1 MNHLNGSSHHEL
13 YLVVFGKPM
22 PDLEE
27 KPDFL
32 WSGLLFEGLCE
43 PLGYKLDALS
53 QIYHTSDAGV
63 NNWSGSLLG
72 MQHIPAN
79 CRSHVQ
85 AFMQQV
91 SIDREWLLQKQKPR
105 RPSQRGWVWAL
116 SFSALWHARLP
127 LHMNSMCGFR
137 LTEHGLAKKLT
148 PKRSSA
154 EGAFSLILICI
165 LVCRGMPKQLHSWC
179 SGANLTFLL
188 ALSVLLWAATKRVV
202 TEWLEVFSYLRGW
215 DWCFLALLA
224 QVPLLW
230 LF

>member
-1 MNHLNGSSHHEL
+1 MWGCVN
-13 YLVVFGKPM
+13 
-22 PDLEE
+22 
-27 KPDFL
+27 
-32 WSGLLFEGLCE
+32 
-43 PLGYKLDALS
+43 PLGYKLDTVS
-53 QIYHTSDAGV
+53 QMYHTSNAGV
-63 NNWSGSLLG
+63 NDWSGSLLG
-72 MQHIPAN
+72 MQHVPAD

-85 AFMQQV
+85 ALMQQV
-91 SIDREWLLQKQKPR
+91 SIDREWLLHKL
-105 RPSQRGWVWAL
+105 RPSGPPQSGWVWAT
-116 SFSALWHARLP
+116 SFWALWHVTIP
-127 LHMNSMCGFR
+127 LHMDSALGFR
-137 LTEHGLAKKLT
+137 LTEQGLAEKLM

-165 LVCRGMPKQLHSWC
+165 LECCGMPKQLHSWC

-224 QVPLLW
+224 QVPLLS